1 MPGNMEKAP
10 VEIDASNVA
19 KPDASP
25 KPSHQEDE
33 PKTDYSS
40 KATNKTSFSDYLV
53 VFPPLELGCILI
65 SWQRIFTYS
74 TLSDRIFLVLAALAE
89 VGTGVTLPLMN
100 IIFGKSLLVQVST
113 CASLMFLGR
122 LVGSFSTY
130 TNPNSPGAK
139 ARFFH
144 NLNQQT
150 LVVARPQFL
159 NSFQQYAFGKCLV
172 PISCDEFVLES
183 LS

>member
-1 MPGNMEKAP
+1 MEKVP

-33 PKTDYSS
+33 PTTDYSS

-53 VFPPLELGCILI
+53 VFPPPELGCMLM

-100 IIFGKSLLVQVST
+100 IIFGKSLLCSNIHQRIANVPRSSCGQFQHIYRPTFARCKGKIPSQPQSTNVS
-113 CASLMFLGR
+113 CSPAS
-122 LVGSFSTY
+122 
-130 TNPNSPGAK
+130 
-139 ARFFH
+139 
-144 NLNQQT
+144 
-150 LVVARPQFL
+150 
-159 NSFQQYAFGKCLV
+159 
-172 PISCDEFVLES
+172 IS
-183 LS
+183 

>member
-1 MPGNMEKAP
+1 MEKAP
-10 VEIDASNVA
+10 VEIDASNVT

-53 VFPPLELGCILI
+53 VFPTPEIEPYTDK
-65 SWQRIFTYS
+65 WQRIFTYS

-113 CASLMFLGR
+113 SAHR
-122 LVGSFSTY
+122 
-130 TNPNSPGAK
+130 
-139 ARFFH
+139 
-144 NLNQQT
+144 
-150 LVVARPQFL
+150 
-159 NSFQQYAFGKCLV
+159 
-172 PISCDEFVLES
+172 
-183 LS
+183 